1 VEDKVDNTFVQS
13 AIEEA
18 LEEALPVSRFERF
31 LVEVLTSA
39 ITYKRGVAP
48 EEVAILND
56 PEMLKQIQAEYAKQF
71 EAKK

>member
-1 VEDKVDNTFVQS
+1 MENEFVQS

-18 LEEALPVSRFERF
+18 LEESMPVNRFERF

-48 EEVAILND
+48 DEVAVLND